1 MSLGKWNPDD
11 ERDGLTPR
19 ARQLIRKYGG
29 PRMRRQGGQG
39 RAVVDRLIYQE
50 HVAPGKPEQ
59 PMSSKEQREANSLVN
74 ERLSSL
80 ERAAQKQFGGHQTA
94 TQDLARKVGQL
105 AMNGRHD
112 YMLNERV
119 ALIEKRL
126 DAIQEVL
133 ATLGEELHI
142 KELEKMAQ

>member
-1 MSLGKWNPDD
+1 MSLGKWNSDD
-11 ERDGLTPR
+11 ERDGLNPR
-19 ARQLIRKYGG
+19 ERWLIRKRGG
-29 PRMRRQGGQG
+29 PRMWRQGRGG
-39 RAVVDRLIYQE
+39 AVIDRLIYQE

-80 ERAAQKQFGGHQTA
+80 ERAAQEQFGGHQTA
-94 TQDLARKVGQL
+94 TQDLARRVGQL
-105 AMNGRHD
+105 ALNGRHD

-119 ALIEKRL
+119 TNIEKRL

>member
-1 MSLGKWNPDD
+1 MSLGKWNSDD
-11 ERDGLTPR
+11 ERDGLNPR
-19 ARQLIRKYGG
+19 ERWLIRKRGG

-59 PMSSKEQREANSLVN
+59 PMSKEQREANSLVN

-126 DAIQEVL
+126 DAIYALL
-133 ATLGEELHI
+133 AALSGESHT

>member
-59 PMSSKEQREANSLVN
+59 PMSKEQREANSLVN

-80 ERAAQKQFGGHQTA
+80 ERAAQEQFGGHQTA

>member
-1 MSLGKWNPDD
+1 MSLGKWNSDD
-11 ERDGLTPR
+11 ERDGLNPR
-19 ARQLIRKYGG
+19 ERWLIRKRGG
-29 PRMRRQGGQG
+29 PRMWRQGRGG
-39 RAVVDRLIYQE
+39 AVIDRLIYQE
-50 HVAPGKPEQ
+50 HVAPGNPEQ
-59 PMSSKEQREANSLVN
+59 PMSKEQREANSLVN

-80 ERAAQKQFGGHQTA
+80 ERAAQEQFGGHQTA
-94 TQDLARKVGQL
+94 TQDLARRVGQL
-105 AMNGRHD
+105 ALNGRHD

-119 ALIEKRL
+119 TNIEKRL